1 MAFAI
6 DEAFSVNDQLH
17 QNPPKR
23 VARKKL
29 SRANNIIH
37 SFILIT
43 DNIIHTSVAN
53 NIINCTC

>member
-1 MAFAI
+1 MAFANA
-6 DEAFSVNDQLH
+6 ETFSANDQLH
-17 QNPPKR
+17 QNPLNG

-43 DNIIHTSVAN
+43 HNIIHTSVVN
-53 NIINCTC
+53 NIRENV